1 MLQKLEIG
9 APLISRSQG
18 SKYWFTL
25 LEAVVNVGDRLEV
38 RGPDGLWLDGH
49 FHWSGRRG
57 INPSLALTPDL
68 DGLGSLRIILDSTAL
83 CRFSQRPER

>member
-9 APLISRSQG
+9 SPLIPRSEG
-18 SKYWFTL
+18 ARFWFTL

-38 RGPDGLWLDGH
+38 RGPDGIWLDGR
-49 FHWSGRRG
+49 FVWSGRRG
-57 INPSLALTPDL
+57 INPSLALTPDP
-68 DGLGSLRIILDSTAL
+68 DGLGSLKIILDSTAF